1 MAAPFPGFSKQGLDF
16 FKGLKKNN
24 DREWFNARK
33 DVFEEHVKAPM
44 TALIEAVNADIA
56 AFAPDHLTEPS
67 KALYRIYRDTR
78 FSNDKTPYKTHL
90 GANLHKHG
98 ADKHAQAGYYFSVGA
113 DQIEIAA
120 GVYMP
125 GPEELLQIRNFISA
139 NFTEF
144 NKLANDKSVAKLVGP
159 LQGDS
164 LSRPPK
170 GFAADDPAIEW
181 IKRKAWYYYDTRMDL
196 ALATGP
202 KLQTEIVKRLKAM
215 TPIVQFFNRAVTKKA
230 QNRFI

>member
-1 MAAPFPGFSKQGLDF
+1 MPSRFPGFSKQGLDF
-16 FKGLKKNN
+16 LKGLKKNN

-33 DVFEEHVKAPM
+33 DVFEEHVKTPM
-44 TALIEAVNADIA
+44 IALVEAINADIA

-125 GPEELLQIRNFISA
+125 GPVELLQIRNFISA
-139 NFTEF
+139 NHKEF
-144 NKLANDKSVAKLVGP
+144 DKLANDKAVSKLVGP
-159 LQGDS
+159 LQGDA

-170 GFAADDPAIEW
+170 GFSLDDPAIEW

-196 ALATGP
+196 ALATTP

-215 TPIVQFFNRAVTKKA
+215 TPIVQFFNRAVTVKP
-230 QNRFI
+230 REMFS